1 MRASTSIVGWLLCA
15 VLMLKGISQ
24 AASPTVFS
32 RYDAAIAFYAD
43 KLKSDPHDFVT
54 AATLGETY
62 LAKARLTGN
71 VTDYRKAEHAFRR
84 SLQIMPNHNIDARIG
99 LATAI
104 TSQHRFKEAE
114 KIVQAALAESPDYPV
129 LWSITGDVAFDL
141 GDYGRAGGF
150 YKLYANAKPGLA
162 SWSRM
167 AKIEMLYGS
176 WEQAGKLW
184 EKCTARPV
192 GSDPEP
198 SAWAW
203 IMRGELYLTSGKI
216 LEARNCYDQA
226 LTLMPEYSLA
236 LEHKAEIR
244 LIEKKFHEAITLYR
258 QAIASSANPELWIF
272 LGDAFERAGQHDSAL
287 HAWQKGESMY
297 RALIKGGNN
306 GYLRHLALFY
316 LNHNMKPEK
325 ALELA
330 QKDLKIRQ
338 DFGAY
343 LTLAR
348 AYLQLGKKM
357 EALHA
362 IQKASP
368 EARNDPLFCYYA
380 GEIHLANG
388 NTEEAGKFFSQ
399 ASRMCPAFDL
409 VYNKD
414 LTSKLSGF
422 GKKISSSK

>member
-1 MRASTSIVGWLLCA
+1 MAVTGWLLLTFLITA
-15 VLMLKGISQ
+15 SRGEAATPGGQ
-24 AASPTVFS
+24 AG
-32 RYDAAIAFYAD
+32 YDAAITFYAN
-43 KLKSDPHDFVT
+43 KLKADSYDFLT
-54 AATLGETY
+54 AAMLGGTY
-62 LAKARLTGN
+62 LATARLTGDAS
-71 VTDYRKAEHAFRR
+71 DYRKAEHAFRR
-84 SLQIMPNHNIDARIG
+84 SLQIMPTHNIDAQIG
-99 LATAI
+99 LATAL

-114 KIVQAALAESPDYPV
+114 KIVQAALAVSTDYPL
-129 LWSITGDVAFDL
+129 LWPIAGDAAFDL
-141 GDYGRAGGF
+141 GDYGRAGSF

-184 EKCTARPV
+184 EQCTARPV

-203 IMRGELYLTSGKI
+203 VMRGELYLTLGKMT
-216 LEARNCYDQA
+216 EANNCYERA
-226 LTLMPEYSLA
+226 LTLLPDYALA
-236 LEHKAEIR
+236 LEHKAEINV
-244 LIEKKFHEAITLYR
+244 IEKKFDKAITLYR
-258 QAIASSANPELWIF
+258 QAIVSSANPELWIF
-272 LGDAFERAGQHDSAL
+272 LGDAFEKAGQHDSAL

-297 RALIKGGNN
+297 RALIKARNN

-330 QKDLKIRQ
+330 HKDLKIRK

-348 AYLQLGKKM
+348 AYLPLGKKM

-362 IQKASP
+362 VEKASH

-380 GEIHLANG
+380 GEIYLANG

-399 ASRMCPAFDL
+399 ASRLCPAFDL